1 MIVCRLIYRSM
12 ASEPKKPI
20 EQMLEALAKARR
32 AEFGGE
38 PKMPNPMRARLHEEI
53 ARAGA
58 AEDENVESRQSWV
71 TRFWPRVTVAAALA
85 TLIVL
90 VPAIWWNQSHPLGEV
105 ANVAVRDRTAGA
117 ADGLNPAAASEDTLA
132 KAPAVSATEPTVN
145 LADNNQIKIEP
156 AATPS
161 SETEASKSSTR
172 FAQGRAATEFPGKV
186 SKGFDKEIASAKIQA
201 APAAAPAA
209 GADSKAKLDTM
220 AAAAPPVAQ
229 PPSADSLGTKQEF
242 SQQSALQSF
251 RNSAQVSRAA
261 NVLNTFQVQQEG
273 SEIRVL
279 DADGSTYTGKIEQ
292 LANNAELD
300 SRVTARR
307 DAAKQT
313 RRYAA
318 KAARENESAA
328 PQSYFRATGFNVS
341 LKKTLVFEGN
351 YAAPPAQQPATATAN
366 DRQRSEQ
373 NRDRA
378 RIVGTVR
385 VNGEAAVEVDAI
397 AETSEPRKKSER

>member
-1 MIVCRLIYRSM
+1 MP
-12 ASEPKKPI
+12 SEPKKPI

-32 AEFGGE
+32 AQFGDD

-58 AEDENVESRQSWV
+58 AEQEKGESRPSWL
-71 TRFWPRVTVAAALA
+71 TMFWPRVTVAAALA

-90 VPAIWWNQSHPLGEV
+90 VPAILWNRSHPV
-105 ANVAVRDRTAGA
+105 AESGDLALRDRTAGA
-117 ADGLNPAAASEDTLA
+117 ADRQNPAAASEDTLA
-132 KAPAVSATEPTVN
+132 KAPAVSATKSTVN
-145 LADNNQIKIEP
+145 LADNSQIKIEP
-156 AATPS
+156 AATPA
-161 SETEASKSSTR
+161 SEAEASKSSTGI
-172 FAQGRAATEFPGKV
+172 AQGRAATEFPSQV
-186 SKGFDKEIASAKIQA
+186 AKGFNDKEITAAKIQA

-209 GADSKAKLDTM
+209 SPDSKAKSDTM
-220 AAAAPPVAQ
+220 AGVAPPVAQ
-229 PPSADSLGTKQEF
+229 SSSAGSLGTKQQF
-242 SQQSALQSF
+242 SQQSAVQSF
-251 RNSAQVSRAA
+251 RNNAQVSRAA
-261 NVLNTFQVQQEG
+261 NVLNTFQVQQQG

-292 LANNAELD
+292 LAKNAELD
-300 SRVTARR
+300 AGITARR

-318 KAARENESAA
+318 KAAAREAESAA
-328 PQSYFRATGFNVS
+328 PQLYFRATGFNVS
-341 LKKTLVFEGN
+341 LRKMLVFEGN

-366 DRQRSEQ
+366 ARERSEQ

-385 VNGEAAVEVDAI
+385 VNGEAAVEVDAV
-397 AETSEPRKKSER
+397 AETPEAAATKRSEK

>member
-1 MIVCRLIYRSM
+1 MP
-12 ASEPKKPI
+12 SEPKKPI

-32 AEFGGE
+32 KEFGDD
-38 PKMPNPMRARLHEEI
+38 PKMPNPMRARLQEEI

-58 AEDENVESRQSWV
+58 AEEENVESRQSWV

-90 VPAIWWNQSHPLGEV
+90 APAIWWNRTHPLAESGDL
-105 ANVAVRDRTAGA
+105 ALRDRTAGA
-117 ADGLNPAAASEDTLA
+117 ADGLNPAVRAEDTLA
-132 KAPAVSATEPTVN
+132 KAPAARATESTVN

-156 AATPS
+156 AATPA
-161 SETEASKSSTR
+161 SEAGASKSSTR
-172 FAQGRAATEFPGKV
+172 FAQGRAATEFPNQV
-186 SKGFDKEIASAKIQA
+186 TKGFTDKKIAAAKIQA

-209 GADSKAKLDTM
+209 GADSKGKSDTM
-220 AAAAPPVAQ
+220 AAGAPPVAQ
-229 PPSADSLGTKQEF
+229 PSSAASLG
-242 SQQSALQSF
+242 SQQQFSRQSAVQSF
-251 RNSAQVSRAA
+251 RNNAQVSRAA
-261 NVLNTFQVQQEG
+261 NVLNTFQVQQQG

-328 PQSYFRATGFNVS
+328 PQSYFRATGYNVS

-366 DRQRSEQ
+366 DRERSEQ

-397 AETSEPRKKSER
+397 AETSEPEKKSER

>member
-1 MIVCRLIYRSM
+1 
-12 ASEPKKPI
+12 
-20 EQMLEALAKARR
+20 
-32 AEFGGE
+32 
-38 PKMPNPMRARLHEEI
+38 
-53 ARAGA
+53 
-58 AEDENVESRQSWV
+58 
-71 TRFWPRVTVAAALA
+71 VAAALA

-90 VPAIWWNQSHPLGEV
+90 VPAIWWNRTHPLAESTDL
-105 ANVAVRDRTAGA
+105 ALRDRSAGA
-117 ADGLNPAAASEDTLA
+117 AEGLNPAVPSENALA
-132 KAPAVSATEPTVN
+132 KAPAASATDATVN
-145 LADNNQIKIEP
+145 LADNRQTKIEP
-156 AATPS
+156 VATPA
-161 SETEASKSSTR
+161 SEAVALASSTR
-172 FAQGRAATEFPGKV
+172 LAEGRGATDSPSQV
-186 SKGFDKEIASAKIQA
+186 AKGFTDKEITAAKIQA

-209 GADSKAKLDTM
+209 GADSKAKSDTM

-229 PPSADSLGTKQEF
+229 QSSAGSLGTKQQF

-251 RNSAQVSRAA
+251 RNNAQVSQSA

-292 LANNAELD
+292 SAKSAKLD
-300 SRVTARR
+300 SRITARR

-313 RRYAA
+313 RSYVA
-318 KAARENESAA
+318 KATGENESAA

-366 DRQRSEQ
+366 DRERAEQ

-397 AETSEPRKKSER
+397 AETAEPEKKSER

>member
-1 MIVCRLIYRSM
+1 MP
-12 ASEPKKPI
+12 SEPKKPI
-20 EQMLEALAKARR
+20 EEMLEALAKARR
-32 AEFGGE
+32 AEFGDDA
-38 PKMPNPMRARLHEEI
+38 KMPNPMRARLHEEI

-58 AEDENVESRQSWV
+58 AEDEKVESRGSWV

-90 VPAIWWNQSHPLGEV
+90 VPAIWWNRTHPLTESGDLV
-105 ANVAVRDRTAGA
+105 LRDRTAGA

-132 KAPAVSATEPTVN
+132 KAPAVSATEPPVN
-145 LADNNQIKIEP
+145 LADNSQIKVEP
-156 AATPS
+156 AATPTSEAGALAS
-161 SETEASKSSTR
+161 SNRVLK
-172 FAQGRAATEFPGKV
+172 GRGATEFPNQV
-186 SKGFDKEIASAKIQA
+186 TKGFVDKQIASAKIQA

-209 GADSKAKLDTM
+209 GADSKAESDTM
-220 AAAAPPVAQ
+220 AGVAPPVAQ
-229 PPSADSLGTKQEF
+229 PSSAASLGTKQQF
-242 SQQSALQSF
+242 SQQSAFQSF
-251 RNSAQVSRAA
+251 RNNAQVSRAA
-261 NVLNTFQVQQEG
+261 NVLNTFQVQQQG

-292 LANNAELD
+292 LAKSAELD
-300 SRVTARR
+300 AGITARR

-318 KAARENESAA
+318 KAAARENESAA

-366 DRQRSEQ
+366 DRERSEQ
-373 NRDRA
+373 DRDRA

-397 AETSEPRKKSER
+397 AEKSEPEKKSER

>member
-1 MIVCRLIYRSM
+1 MP
-12 ASEPKKPI
+12 SEPKKPI

-32 AEFGGE
+32 AKFGDD

-58 AEDENVESRQSWV
+58 AEDERVESQGSWL
-71 TRFWPRVTVAAALA
+71 TMFWPRVTVAAALA

-90 VPAIWWNQSHPLGEV
+90 VPAIWWNRSHPLAESGHL
-105 ANVAVRDRTAGA
+105 ALRNRTAGA

-132 KAPAVSATEPTVN
+132 KAPAMTATEPTVN
-145 LADNNQIKIEP
+145 LADNSQIKIEP
-156 AATPS
+156 AATPA
-161 SETEASKSSTR
+161 SEAGASTSSTR
-172 FAQGRAATEFPGKV
+172 FAQGRAATELPSKV

-209 GADSKAKLDTM
+209 VQDAKAKSDTM
-220 AAAAPPVAQ
+220 AGVAPPVAQ
-229 PPSADSLGTKQEF
+229 PSSAGSVGTEQQF
-242 SQQSALQSF
+242 SQQSAVQSF
-251 RNSAQVSRAA
+251 RNNVQVSRAA

-279 DADGSTYTGKIEQ
+279 DADGSTYTGKIDQ
-292 LANNAELD
+292 LAKSGELD
-300 SRVTARR
+300 SRITARS

-318 KAARENESAA
+318 KAAGENESAA
-328 PQSYFRATGFNVS
+328 PQSYFHATGYNIS
-341 LKKTLVFEGN
+341 LKKTVVFEGN
-351 YAAPPAQQPATATAN
+351 YAAPLTQQPDMATAN
-366 DRQRSEQ
+366 DRERSEQ

-397 AETSEPRKKSER
+397 AETAEPVKKSER

>member
-1 MIVCRLIYRSM
+1 MS
-12 ASEPKKPI
+12 SEPKKPI

-32 AEFGGE
+32 AEFGDD

-53 ARAGA
+53 ARAEA
-58 AEDENVESRQSWV
+58 AEEEKVESRQSWV

-90 VPAIWWNQSHPLGEV
+90 IPAIWWNRTHPIAESTDL
-105 ANVAVRDRTAGA
+105 ALRDRSAGA
-117 ADGLNPAAASEDTLA
+117 AEGLNPAVPSENALA
-132 KAPAVSATEPTVN
+132 KAPAASATDATVN
-145 LADNNQIKIEP
+145 LADNRQTKIEP
-156 AATPS
+156 VATPA
-161 SETEASKSSTR
+161 SEAVALASSTR
-172 FAQGRAATEFPGKV
+172 LAEGRGATDSPSQV
-186 SKGFDKEIASAKIQA
+186 TKGFTDKEIASAKTQA

-209 GADSKAKLDTM
+209 GADSKAKSDTM

-229 PPSADSLGTKQEF
+229 PSSAGSLGTKQQF
-242 SQQSALQSF
+242 SQQSTLQSF
-251 RNSAQVSRAA
+251 RNNAQVSQSA
-261 NVLNTFQVQQEG
+261 NVLNTFQVQQQG

-292 LANNAELD
+292 LANSTELD
-300 SRVTARR
+300 SRITARR

-318 KAARENESAA
+318 KVAPENESAA
-328 PQSYFRATGFNVS
+328 LQSYFRATGFNVS

-351 YAAPPAQQPATATAN
+351 YAAPPAQQPAKATAN
-366 DRQRSEQ
+366 DREQSEQ
-373 NRDRA
+373 NHDRA

-385 VNGEAAVEVDAI
+385 VNGEAPVEVDAI
-397 AETSEPRKKSER
+397 AETPEPTETKKSEK